1 MQVSELLRVLRILSF
16 RHSYNLGMRGTIPN
30 PCSKRFA
37 DMAGDERRRFCGDCG
52 KFVHAV
58 ELYSEAELAQ
68 LGPICGYIGGTTEAP
83 RQGRRAVLAG
93 ALLTTIA
100 PLLAQEGQFVIAV
113 KDAAGGVV
121 ADSLVMVGDRK
132 AKTDKSGIASFI
144 GLPVGRQEVRVE
156 MAGFQPW
163 RGFYTISNGAAVK
176 VEAVLQLGSVGEF
189 IYVGPKQR
197 GGAPGRVRL
206 TVLDA
211 SGGALAGAEV
221 LVLGEFG
228 QSVHGR
234 TDGEGSL
241 VLDQLE
247 AGEVKVSVEREGFV
261 AWRTKRDLNA
271 GGEVRLD
278 VKMVLRGQDVK
289 VDVKESAGRRFWNW
303 LSSCTRK

>member
-1 MQVSELLRVLRILSF
+1 M
-16 RHSYNLGMRGTIPN
+16 GWTIPN

-37 DMAGDERRRFCGDCG
+37 DMAGDERRRYCGECG
-52 KFVHAV
+52 TFVHAL
-58 ELYSEAELAQ
+58 ELYSEAELAA
-68 LGPICGYIGGTTEAP
+68 LGPICGYIGGETAGP
-83 RQGRRAVLAG
+83 KQGRRAMLAG

-113 KDAAGGVV
+113 KDATGAGRPYAEVTVGERKVKADEAGV
-121 ADSLVMVGDRK
+121 ANIS
-132 AKTDKSGIASFI
+132 
-144 GLPVGRQEVRVE
+144 GLPVGRQEVQVRV
-156 MAGFQPW
+156 AGFQPW
-163 RGFYTISNGAAVK
+163 RGWYTISNGAAVK
-176 VEAVLQLGSVGEF
+176 VEAVLQVGTVGEF

-206 TVLDA
+206 MVLDA
-211 SGGALAGAEV
+211 SGGAVVGAEV

-234 TDGEGSL
+234 TDGEGSA
-241 VLDQLE
+241 VFTGLE

-261 AWRTKRDLNA
+261 AWRGTRELSR

>member
-1 MQVSELLRVLRILSF
+1 MMD
-16 RHSYNLGMRGTIPN
+16 GMGWTIPN

-37 DMAGDERRRFCGDCG
+37 DMAGDERRRYCETCG

-58 ELYSEAELAQ
+58 ERYSDAELAA
-68 LGPICGYIGGTTEAP
+68 LRPFCGYIGGTTEGP
-83 RQGRRAVLAG
+83 KQGRRAMLAG

-100 PLLAQEGQFVIAV
+100 PLLAQDGQFVIAV
-113 KDAAGGVV
+113 KDATGAGVPYAEVTVGERKVKADEAGV
-121 ADSLVMVGDRK
+121 ASL
-132 AKTDKSGIASFI
+132 S
-144 GLPVGRQEVRVE
+144 GLPVGRQEVRVIVP
-156 MAGFQPW
+156 GFRTW
-163 RGFYTISNGAAVK
+163 RGVYTIANGAPAR
-176 VEAVLQLGSVGEF
+176 VEAVLEVGMLVGDTV
-189 IYVGPKQR
+189 YVGPKKR

-206 TVLDA
+206 TVRDA
-211 SGGALAGAEV
+211 SGGAVAGADVVAES
-221 LVLGEFG
+221 EFG
-228 QSVHGR
+228 QRSHGR

-241 VLDQLE
+241 VLGELE

-289 VDVKESAGRRFWNW
+289 VEVKESAGRRFWNW

>member
-1 MQVSELLRVLRILSF
+1 
-16 RHSYNLGMRGTIPN
+16 
-30 PCSKRFA
+30 
-37 DMAGDERRRFCGDCG
+37 MAGDERRRFCGDCG

-58 ELYSEAELAQ
+58 ELYSETELAQ
-68 LGPICGYIGGTTEAP
+68 LGPICGYIGGTTEGP
-83 RQGRRAVLAG
+83 RQGRRAMLAG

-113 KDAAGGVV
+113 KDATGAGLPYAEVTVGERKVKADEAGV
-121 ADSLVMVGDRK
+121 
-132 AKTDKSGIASFI
+132 ASI
-144 GLPVGRQEVRVE
+144 SGLPVGRQEVRVV
-156 MAGFQPW
+156 MAGFQTW
-163 RGFYTISNGAAVK
+163 RGAYTISNGAAVK
-176 VEAVLQLGSVGEF
+176 VEAVLQVGSVGGVV
-189 IYVGPKQR
+189 YVGPKQR

-206 TVLDA
+206 TVRDA
-211 SGGALAGAEV
+211 SGGAVEGADV

-228 QSVHGR
+228 QSLRGR

-241 VLDQLE
+241 VLGDLE
-247 AGEVKVSVEREGFV
+247 AGELNVSVERERFV

-278 VKMVLRGQDVK
+278 VKMVVRGQDVK